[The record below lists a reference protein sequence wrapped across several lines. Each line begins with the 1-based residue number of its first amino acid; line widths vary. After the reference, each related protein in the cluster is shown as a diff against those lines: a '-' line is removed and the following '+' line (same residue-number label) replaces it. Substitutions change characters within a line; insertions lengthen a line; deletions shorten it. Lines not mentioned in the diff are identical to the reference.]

1 MDRVCDHSE
10 MPCLFLGK
18 LLYFVSSSRDV
29 SHKEHWILQQE
40 LPMMFFSKIQD
51 DFPRR
56 EGRCITGISPQVDSP
71 QQKQMLDG
79 FSPAFDK
86 INMCPSDISGRRH
99 TPHFASNHCIQH
111 WTRLKEVSD
120 SYCFA
125 SDLD

>member
-1 MDRVCDHSE
+1 MDRVCDHFE

-18 LLYFVSSSRDV
+18 LLYFVSSSRRITQRTLDTSAGTANDV
-29 SHKEHWILQQE
+29 
-40 LPMMFFSKIQD
+40 FSKIQD

-71 QQKQMLDG
+71 EQKQMLDG
-79 FSPAFDK
+79 FSPAFDR